1 MNGVGVTEGWGSG
14 TGWAVFLA
22 LVWMRGTLLVTV
34 HCASGTVTDGPL
46 ALLLLVVAGE
56 GGQVRDDCCLL
67 LSVLGVC
74 IFMPSQRNISS
85 IAVSVC
91 AAVSLSTTIYWRLEL
106 GGYLSDPDG
115 P

>member
-1 MNGVGVTEGWGSG
+1 MTEGWGSG

-46 ALLLLVVAGE
+46 ALLLVVARE
-56 GGQVRDDCCLL
+56 GGQVRDDCCFL

-74 IFMPSQRNISS
+74 IFMLSQRNISS

-91 AAVSLSTTIYWRLEL
+91 AAISLSTTIYWRLEL
-106 GGYLSDPDG
+106 AGYLSEPDG